1 MFHFLSFGLYI
12 IATIMDMNPRKQIVG
27 ASLMRRKLNISGS
40 KCVSVEPGP
49 IISKKPKIIA
59 ATPAASSM

>member
-49 IISKKPKIIA
+49 AISMKPMIIA
-59 ATPAASSM
+59 TAAIASSM